1 MHKMLGKK
9 GAVCPENDA
18 LLEHMQKWWKELLEK
33 NPQKCSPNLESN
45 INKAF
50 ANVVRHKSPITIPK
64 EFLAVKGVGRWMLKE
79 MEEFFKKDTSE
90 NDISP
95 TKGKKTRGSRAYLP
109 QKNSVAYALLI
120 ALYRG
125 EKNGVEHMRKQELI
139 DEAEASG
146 LSRGPIAPER
156 GKGKPG
162 HIGSSSKEWY
172 SGWSAMGKLVD
183 KGLVDKSSCP
193 AKYKLSD
200 EGRRVAIECL
210 SRSGMLDPAQN
221 PVRKDGCSDSD
232 KQDAESITIVSADSP
247 MRTLSSADL
256 NTFNAP
262 RDDISTEYIE
272 KFTRLGYSKEQVLHA
287 WTEVSVTSPNQE
299 MSKLWLAVLCRL
311 REDEVY
317 GVQPVPH
324 AVIESSSGVAST
336 SNRLTE
342 ELQAVN
348 TYQQN
353 LTCALDEIGDYCTKS
368 LANSK
373 TDAASIRS
381 ENHVLKTL
389 HSCSQNV
396 LRMPPLKYLEKFEEA
411 YKVILVLDDREHFI
425 RSNSRNI
432 IQKIGREFKIEI
444 QVRRLPVGDGIWI
457 ARHKQLHTEYVLDFI
472 VERKNVDDLRSSI
485 RDNRYKEQK
494 LRLLRTGIKKII
506 YLVEGDPNLC
516 EAADSIKTACFT
528 TELLEGFDVQRTSGL
543 SDTLHRYGF
552 LTLAITDQYQ
562 LNSSLTECN
571 AAVHCLEYDRFI
583 KKCNDVDKMT
593 VSDVFAT
600 QLMQVQQVTEEIA
613 VAVLDCYPTLYS
625 LALAYAALDG
635 DVQAQEE
642 LLIKESNGAVTPAA
656 SRNIFR
662 FIWAT

>member
-1 MHKMLGKK
+1 MGSEQR
-9 GAVCPENDA
+9 AVCPENDA
-18 LLEHMQKWWKELLEK
+18 LVEHMKKWWKDLSEK
-33 NPQKCSPNLESN
+33 NGQKCSPNLESN
-45 INKAF
+45 VNKAF
-50 ANVVRHKSPITIPK
+50 TNVCRHKSPITSPK
-64 EFLAVKGVGRWMLKE
+64 HFLAIKGVGRWMLKE
-79 MEEFFKKDTSE
+79 MQDFFKKDTSE
-90 NDISP
+90 IDSSP
-95 TKGKKTRGSRAYLP
+95 AKGKKTRGSRTYLP

-162 HIGSSSKEWY
+162 PPGHIGSSGKEWY

-200 EGRRVAIECL
+200 EGRRVAVECL
-210 SRSGMLDPAQN
+210 SRSGMIDSGQSSVSKN
-221 PVRKDGCSDSD
+221 GCSDSD
-232 KQDAESITIVSADSP
+232 KELTANLTLVSANSP
-247 MRTLSSADL
+247 QRLTSTTVDL
-256 NTFNAP
+256 NTKNA
-262 RDDISTEYIE
+262 ISTEYFE
-272 KFTRLGYSKEQVLHA
+272 KAFFSSHSSFVLHFFL
-287 WTEVSVTSPNQE
+287 QIF
-299 MSKLWLAVLCRL
+299 LCRL

-317 GVQPVPH
+317 GVQPVSQ
-324 AVIESSSGVAST
+324 AMVGSSSGDASF
-336 SNRLTE
+336 SNRFTE
-342 ELQAVN
+342 G
-348 TYQQN
+348 QQN
-353 LTCALDEIGDYCTKS
+353 VTCELDKTGDYCTNS
-368 LANSK
+368 LANSE
-373 TDAASIRS
+373 ACAVSVRS
-381 ENHVLKTL
+381 ENQVRNTFQ
-389 HSCSQNV
+389 SGFGASQNV
-396 LRMPPLKYLEKFEEA
+396 LKMPPLKSLEKFEEA
-411 YKVILVLDDREHFI
+411 YKVILVLDDREHFV

-485 RDNRYKEQK
+485 RDNRYKDQK

-506 YLVEGDPNLC
+506 YVVEGDANAC
-516 EAADSIKTACFT
+516 EGADSIKTACFT
-528 TELLEGFDVQRTSGL
+528 TEILDGFDVQRTSGL

-562 LNSSLTECN
+562 LDSSLADCN
-571 AAVHCLEYDRFI
+571 TAVHCLEYNQFI
-583 KKCNDVDKMT
+583 KKCNEVDKMT

-600 QLMQVQQVTEEIA
+600 QLMQVPQVTEEIA
-613 VAVLDCYPTLYS
+613 VAVLDCYPTIYS
-625 LALAYAALDG
+625 LALAYASLDG
-635 DVQAQEE
+635 NVRAQEE
-642 LLIKESNGAVTPAA
+642 LLIKESNGTINAAA

>member
-1 MHKMLGKK
+1 MAREKS
-9 GAVCPENDA
+9 ANCPENEA
-18 LLEHMQKWWKELLEK
+18 LLEHMKKWWKELSEK

-50 ANVVRHKSPITIPK
+50 ANVLRHKSAIITPK
-64 EFLAVKGVGRWMLKE
+64 DFLAVKGVGRWMLKE
-79 MEEFFKKDTSE
+79 MHGFFKNDTSE
-90 NDISP
+90 NDTSP
-95 TKGKKTRGSRAYLP
+95 SKGKKTRGTRAYLP

-146 LSRGPIAPER
+146 LSRGPIVPER

-172 SGWSAMGKLVD
+172 SGWSAMGKLID

-210 SRSGMLDPAQN
+210 SRSGMLDAAQN
-221 PVRKDGCSDSD
+221 AVKRDGCSDSEKRD
-232 KQDAESITIVSADSP
+232 VESITIVSPDSP
-247 MRTLSSADL
+247 MERTLISADL
-256 NTFNAP
+256 NTLNSS

-287 WTEVSVTSPNQE
+287 WTEVSVSSSNEE

-317 GVQPVPH
+317 GVQPVPQ

-336 SNRLTE
+336 SSRLTE
-342 ELQAVN
+342 G
-348 TYQQN
+348 QQN
-353 LTCALDEIGDYCTKS
+353 LTCVPDEIDDYGTES
-368 LANSK
+368 LVNSK
-373 TDAASIRS
+373 TGTASMRS
-381 ENHVLKTL
+381 ENQALKTL
-389 HSCSQNV
+389 QSCYGASQNV
-396 LRMPPLKYLEKFEEA
+396 LRMPPLKYLEKFDDV

-425 RSNSRNI
+425 RSNARNI

-472 VERKNVDDLRSSI
+472 AERKNVDDLRSSI
-485 RDNRYKEQK
+485 RDNRYRDQK
-494 LRLLRTGIKKII
+494 LRLLRTGIKKIL
-506 YLVEGDPNLC
+506 YLVEGDPNAC

-552 LTLAITDQYQ
+552 LTLAITNQYQ
-562 LNSSLTECN
+562 LNSCLIECN
-571 AAVHCLEYDRFI
+571 AAVQCLQYDQFI

-600 QLMQVQQVTEEIA
+600 QLMQVSQVTEEIA
-613 VAVLDCYPTLYS
+613 IAVIDRYPTLYS
-625 LALAYAALDG
+625 LALAYAALDD
-635 DVQAQEE
+635 DVHGQEE
-642 LLIKESNGAVTPAA
+642 LLIKESNGAITAAA